1 MFENDVNMNKDTGSS
16 RSISI
21 GKKFID
27 ILKKGRLAA
36 LISMIFALFLQYS
49 DPSFLK
55 NFRHR
60 VFDVYQQSQ
69 PRISA
74 QPRRV
79 SVIDIDERSLLEFGQ
94 WPWPRHLLAK
104 LVDNANEMGAKV
116 IGFDMLFAEEDRL
129 SPENIIETF
138 PNFPKNV
145 IEDLKTRQSFDT
157 LFAKAI
163 SRHNVVLGIAVSENP
178 DGANNYGYSTT
189 ANFVK
194 IGNDPAPYLREYP
207 ALIGN
212 IPKLDEAA
220 AGRGMISLDQ
230 DFDGIVRRIPLANR
244 IGEKLLPSLAL
255 DILRVATNQNVA
267 IKTSEFGIEGFIVG
281 GALLPTD
288 LNGRI
293 WVKYSQHDPTRYLSA
308 YDLITGSV
316 DPKLIAGQFLLVGT
330 SATGLKDLRSTP
342 LDAALPGVEVHAQ
355 LLENVIERSFLFRAD
370 YFHLLEWMGTFATS
384 MILIIL
390 VPAVG
395 ARLTLGVFLL
405 VSSIAVSSSA
415 YLFMEYSILLDVSFT
430 LAISSGI
437 YLLLVYS
444 SYLSTEQE
452 RTRIRSAFSQYLSPD
467 LVKRL
472 TASPENLVL
481 GGEQKEMTFL
491 FCDIRDFT
499 GISETFRNDPQALT
513 CLIND
518 FLTPMT
524 DQILQHE
531 GTIDKYMGDSIMA
544 FWNAPLDDPNHAKNA
559 VNAALAMMRNLKN
572 VNRVLKE
579 RADAAGYPHRD
590 LKIGIGVNTGTCIVG
605 NLGSEQRFDYSVI
618 GDAVNLASRLEGQS
632 KSYGLDIIIGE
643 ETAKKVEDYALLEL
657 DSIAVKGRMAATKI
671 YGVMG
676 DTSIQG
682 TVKFQQ
688 HDVNVKELLNQYR
701 AKQWQDASRKAN
713 SIKEME
719 PTLSKF
725 CDLYLQ
731 RIDAFSK
738 NPPPEN
744 WDGVFRAMAK

>member
-1 MFENDVNMNKDTGSS
+1 M
-16 RSISI
+16 
-21 GKKFID
+21 D
-27 ILKKGRLAA
+27 ILKKGRFAA
-36 LISMIFALFLQYS
+36 LISLLIALFIQYS

-60 VFDVYQQSQ
+60 VFDIYQQSHSRLSEQ
-69 PRISA
+69 PRK
-74 QPRRV
+74 V
-79 SVIDIDERSLLEFGQ
+79 TVIDIDERSLLELGQ

-116 IGFDMLFAEEDRL
+116 IGFDMLFAEKDRL

-163 SRHNVVLGIAVSENP
+163 GRHQVILGIAVSEDP
-178 DGANNYGYSTT
+178 SGANNYGYSST

-194 IGNDPAPYLREYP
+194 IGADPTPYLREYP

-212 IPKLDEAA
+212 IPKLDDTA

-244 IGEKLLPSLAL
+244 IGTKLLPSLSL
-255 DILRVATNQNVA
+255 DMLRVATNQNVV
-267 IKTSEFGIEGFIVG
+267 IKTSKYGIEGFIIG
-281 GALLPTD
+281 GAFLPTD

-293 WVKYSQHDPTRYLSA
+293 WVKYSRFDPKRYISA
-308 YDLITGSV
+308 YDLISGSV
-316 DPKLIAGQFLLVGT
+316 DPKLITDQYLLVGT

-342 LDAALPGVEVHAQ
+342 LDSALPGVEVHAQ
-355 LLENVIERSFLFRAD
+355 LLENVLEQSFLFRAD
-370 YFHLLEWMGTFATS
+370 YFHVLEWAGTFATG

-390 VPAVG
+390 VPVVG

-405 VSSIAVSSSA
+405 VSGIAISSTA
-415 YLFMEYSILLDVSFT
+415 YLFIKHSILLDVSYT
-430 LAISSGI
+430 LAVSSGI
-437 YLLLVYS
+437 YLLLVYA

-472 TASPENLVL
+472 TASPEQLVL

-513 CLIND
+513 QLIND

-544 FWNAPLDDPNHAKNA
+544 FWNAPLDDPNHSKNA
-559 VNAALAMMRNLKN
+559 VDAALTMMKTLQS
-572 VNRVLKE
+572 VNRTLKE
-579 RADAAGYPHRD
+579 RADAEGYAHRN

-632 KSYGLDIIIGE
+632 KSYGVDIIIGE
-643 ETAKKVEDYALLEL
+643 ETAGKVEEYALLEL

-676 DTSIQG
+676 DSSIHG
-682 TVKFQQ
+682 SAEFQRYNE
-688 HDVNVKELLNQYR
+688 DVKELLVKYR
-701 AKQWQDASRKAN
+701 AKKWQDATKIAVSL
-713 SIKEME
+713 KETE
-719 PTLSKF
+719 PTLSIF

-731 RIDAFSK
+731 RIGEFIET
-738 NPPPEN
+738 PPPEN
-744 WDGVFRAMAK
+744 WDGVFRAISK

>member
-1 MFENDVNMNKDTGSS
+1 MSNKIGSS
-16 RSISI
+16 RKLSFEI
-21 GKKFID
+21 KFLN
-27 ILKKGRLAA
+27 ILKKGRFAA
-36 LISMIFALFLQYS
+36 FISLLIALFVQYS

-60 VFDVYQQSQ
+60 VFDIYQQSQ
-69 PRISA
+69 PRLSV
-74 QPRRV
+74 QSRNV
-79 SVIDIDERSLLEFGQ
+79 TVIDIDERSLLEFGQ

-116 IGFDMLFAEEDRL
+116 VGFDMLFAEKDRL
-129 SPENIIETF
+129 SPENIIEAF

-145 IEDLKTRQSFDT
+145 IQDLETRQSFDT

-163 SRHNVVLGIAVSENP
+163 GRHQVILGIAISDDP
-178 DGANNYGYSTT
+178 DGANNYGYSNT
-189 ANFVK
+189 ANFVT
-194 IGNDPAPYLREYP
+194 IGANPAPYLREYP

-212 IPKLDEAA
+212 IPKLDDAA

-244 IGEKLLPSLAL
+244 IGTKLLPSLTL
-255 DILRVATNQNVA
+255 DMLRVATNQNVA
-267 IKTSEFGIEGFIVG
+267 IKTNEYGIEGFIIG
-281 GALLPTD
+281 GAFLPTD

-293 WVKYSQHDPTRYLSA
+293 WVKYSRFDANRYISA
-308 YDLITGSV
+308 YDLISGSV
-316 DPKLIAGQFLLVGT
+316 DPELIADQYLLVGT

-355 LLENVIERSFLFRAD
+355 LLENVLERSFLFRAD
-370 YFHLLEWMGTFATS
+370 YFHVLEWAGTFATG
-384 MILIIL
+384 MILIVL
-390 VPAVG
+390 VPVVG

-405 VSSIAVSSSA
+405 VSGIAISSTA
-415 YLFMEYSILLDVSFT
+415 YLFIKHSILLDVSYT
-430 LAISSGI
+430 LAVSSGI
-437 YLLLVYS
+437 YLLLVYA

-472 TASPENLVL
+472 TASPEKLVL

-499 GISETFRNDPQALT
+499 GISETFKNDPQALT
-513 CLIND
+513 QLIND

-544 FWNAPLDDPNHAKNA
+544 FWNAPLDDPNHARNA
-559 VNAALAMMRNLKN
+559 VNAALAMMDNLQK
-572 VNRVLKE
+572 VNRTLKE
-579 RADAAGYPHRD
+579 RAMIEGYSHRD

-632 KSYGLDIIIGE
+632 KSYGIDIIIGE
-643 ETAKKVEDYALLEL
+643 KTAEKVEDYALLEL
-657 DSIAVKGRMAATKI
+657 DRIAVKGRTAATKI
-671 YGVMG
+671 YGVIG
-676 DTSIQG
+676 DAGVQESTEYQLQS
-682 TVKFQQ
+682 K
-688 HDVNVKELLNQYR
+688 NVKELLNKYR
-701 AKQWQDASRKAN
+701 AKQWQGATKKAIA
-713 SIKEME
+713 IKELE
-719 PTLSKF
+719 PALGIF
-725 CDLYLQ
+725 CNLYLQ
-731 RIDAFSK
+731 RIEEFLEA
-738 NPPPEN
+738 PPPDN
-744 WDGVFRAMAK
+744 WDGVFRAVSK